1 MSVGF
6 AIHNA
11 PTTHGGIIPATQ
23 MRASQMGNLFVV
35 AGDGHFCP
43 QCKVWS
49 TVQKSHDHVIF
60 DGHSVAYAN
69 DLLSCGARILPQQS
83 HVVGDSQGQ
92 NYRSSTSSNILPSN
106 SQQNLASSLTNKSKE
121 KIVNEIFWSYGED
134 FTRVE
139 SQSRFFVDLNL
150 HVRTENYRNG
160 EVLEIILTNDDEDIL
175 FDGITEFKIKGT
187 VGEDGEVIVKNVLKN
202 KTLNLK

>member
-1 MSVGF
+1 MQGF

-23 MRASQMGNLFVV
+23 MRSSQMGNLFVV

-69 DLLSCGARILPQQS
+69 DLLSCGARILHQQS
-83 HVVGDSQGQ
+83 HVVGDKGTHYIQ
-92 NYRSSTSSNILPSN
+92 PSVIEN
-106 SQQNLASSLTNKSKE
+106 KNNFIKSKNTNYDE
-121 KIVNEIFWSYGED
+121 QLKIVFNDENSEIFNYLNCRIKIGNSFY
-134 FTRVE
+134 E
-139 SQSRFFVDLNL
+139 STIDSDGKTERFY
-150 HVRTENYRNG
+150 TES
-160 EVLEIILTNDDEDIL
+160 EEAITNIE
-175 FDGITEFKIKGT
+175 FSITDKI
-187 VGEDGEVIVKNVLKN
+187 VFFHEL
-202 KTLNLK
+202 